1 MSNLFIRRAFT
12 VLAILAFLAVSTAA
26 LTHGHSDAKSVND
39 SHCALCMAVHSATHA
54 VATPVATLYFPAAQV
69 AYLAPCDGFL
79 LAFVQP
85 LLNKDRAPPQF

>member
-26 LTHGHSDAKSVND
+26 LTHGHSDSKSVSD
-39 SHCALCMAVHSATHA
+39 SRCAMCMAVHSATHA
-54 VATPVATLYFPAAQV
+54 VATPIATLYFSAAQIT
-69 AYLAPCDGFL
+69 YLAPSISFL

-85 LLNKDRAPPQF
+85 RLNQDRAPPQF